1 MKRANFIVR
10 LGVIITYYLGTFFLG
25 LNFVSWLNIIK
36 IGLNISYFY
45 CTKSICGLAHV
56 QKNI

>member
-1 MKRANFIVR
+1 MCKFYSAFRSD
-10 LGVIITYYLGTFFLG
+10 YYVLFRYFFLG
-25 LNFVSWLNIIK
+25 LNFVSLLNIIE
-36 IGLNISYFY
+36 IGLNMSYFY